1 MKHELRILAPIFCL
15 IWALAWMAAG
25 RADAGA
31 APQAEHPGKE
41 PVGEEVSAAPA
52 SHDGKPTQGIYVEGG
67 SGMLVRFAKCCNP
80 VPGDDIVG
88 YITRGRGVTV
98 HKADC
103 VNAQYSEPERK
114 VNVSWAGQNEGRF
127 NTTIQVIAYDH
138 PSLLGELTVFVQ
150 DGGAP
155 ITAMSVKLNK
165 NKTAT
170 IHMVVQVESREKLDT
185 VLRRIQKRPDV
196 IEAFRAGS

>member
-1 MKHELRILAPIFCL
+1 MIASAYVVSRLYEEARKAEE
-15 IWALAWMAAG
+15 AA
-25 RADAGA
+25 
-31 APQAEHPGKE
+31 K
-41 PVGEEVSAAPA
+41 PVLPPDLPEVSAAPA
-52 SHDGKPTQGIYVEGG
+52 SHQGKPTQGIYVEGG

-114 VNVSWAGQNEGRF
+114 VAVSWAGQNEGRF

-155 ITAMSVKLNK
+155 ITAMSVKINK
-165 NKTAT
+165 NKTCT
-170 IHMVVQVESREKLDT
+170 IHMVVQVESREKLDN